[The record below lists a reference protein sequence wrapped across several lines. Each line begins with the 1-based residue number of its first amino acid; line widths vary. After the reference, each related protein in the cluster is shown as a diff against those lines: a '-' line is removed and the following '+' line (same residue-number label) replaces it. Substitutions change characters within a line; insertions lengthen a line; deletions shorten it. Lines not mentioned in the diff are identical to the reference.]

1 MDIIF
6 YIGIFLFIIGAWQAF
21 MRGTHSEVI
30 SGISL
35 ILGTILVFVGNWHIG
50 LFFIFL
56 FASWFLLMQ
65 IFRFSTYHKYFF
77 KIAPLL
83 IGYAVL
89 VAFLLQYFNFQ
100 NLFWWYLVLSCF
112 FLFINHRKQ
121 LKSKDAVDMFAHL
134 DKSVVDSIPEGE
146 TKQHVEKELSLSFGR
161 TIKFHLLSAIVFIA
175 SFVLAFSYFSG
186 GIKTDQIF
194 SQIPTTSVSGSNI
207 ERFSKSIDFANKA
220 TKISNS
226 GGAYQQMGEEEIK
239 GMVDN
244 YKQALTEA
252 KQVDIQKLNSD
263 YQGFGDHYK
272 NEFIAGTEMFIEGFE
287 KSDAQKFLQGQ
298 VLLSQWGDWFEK
310 NFDAIRKL

>member
-1 MDIIF
+1 MEIIF
-6 YIGIFLFIIGAWQAF
+6 YIGIFLFIVGAWQAF

-35 ILGTILVFVGNWHIG
+35 TLGTIFVFVGNWRIG

-56 FASWFLLMQ
+56 FASWLLLMQ
-65 IFRFSTYHKYFF
+65 LFRFSTYHKYFF
-77 KIAPLL
+77 KVAPLL

-89 VAFLLQYFNFQ
+89 IAFLLVQFNFQ
-100 NLFWWYLVLSCF
+100 NFFWWYLILSGL
-112 FLFINHRKQ
+112 FLFINHK
-121 LKSKDAVDMFAHL
+121 
-134 DKSVVDSIPEGE
+134 
-146 TKQHVEKELSLSFGR
+146 KQHQTKNVLDLLSGDDKEKRTEAEISFNK
-161 TIKFHLLSAIVFIA
+161 TIKYHLLSSVVFIA

-194 SQIPTTSVSGSNI
+194 SQIPKTSVSSSNI
-207 ERFSKSIDFANKA
+207 EHFSKSIDFANKA

-244 YKQALTEA
+244 YRQALTEA
-252 KQVDIQKLNSD
+252 RQVDIQKLNSD

-272 NEFIAGTEMFIEGFE
+272 NEFITGAEMFIEGFE
-287 KSDAQKFLQGQ
+287 KSDTQKFLQGQ
-298 VLLSQWGDWFEK
+298 VLLSQWGDWYEK

>member
-6 YIGIFLFIIGAWQAF
+6 YIGIFLFVIGAWQAF

-30 SGISL
+30 SGLSL
-35 ILGTILVFVGNWHIG
+35 TLGTILVFVGNWRLG
-50 LFFIFL
+50 LFSIFL

-65 IFRFSTYHKYFF
+65 LFRFSTYHKYFF
-77 KIAPLL
+77 KISPLL

-89 VAFLLQYFNFQ
+89 VAFLLRYFNFQ
-100 NLFWWYLVLSCF
+100 NLFWWYLVLSSL

-121 LKSKDAVDMFAHL
+121 LKSKDAVDMLAGL
-134 DKSVVDSIPEGE
+134 DKSVTDTIPDGE
-146 TKQHVEKELSLSFGR
+146 AKQHVEKELSLSFSR
-161 TIKFHLLSAIVFIA
+161 TIKYHLLSAIVFII

-194 SQIPTTSVSGSNI
+194 SQIPTTPVSSSNI
-207 ERFSKSIDFANKA
+207 KHFSKSIDFANKA

-252 KQVDIQKLNSD
+252 RQVDIQKLNSY

-272 NEFIAGTEMFIEGFE
+272 NEFIAGAEMFIEGFE
-287 KSDAQKFLQGQ
+287 KSDTQKFLQGQ
-298 VLLSQWGDWFEK
+298 VLLSQLGDWYEK

>member
-1 MDIIF
+1 MFYLGIIF
-6 YIGIFLFIIGAWQAF
+6 FLIGAWQAF
-21 MRGTHSEVI
+21 MNGRLSPMI

-35 ILGTILVFVGNWHIG
+35 ILGTVFVFIGNWHAG

-65 IFRFSTYHKYFF
+65 IFRFSTYHKHFF
-77 KIAPLL
+77 KVAPFL
-83 IGYAVL
+83 IGYAVMI
-89 VAFLLQYFNFQ
+89 AFLFIQFNFQ
-100 NLFWWYLVLSCF
+100 NFFWWYLILSGL
-112 FLFINHRKQ
+112 FLLVNHK
-121 LKSKDAVDMFAHL
+121 
-134 DKSVVDSIPEGE
+134 
-146 TKQHVEKELSLSFGR
+146 KQHQAKNFLDLLSGDDKEKRTETEISFNK
-161 TIKFHLLSAIVFIA
+161 TIKYHLLSSVVFVV

-194 SQIPTTSVSGSNI
+194 SQIPTVPVSGSNI
-207 ERFSKSIDFANKA
+207 GHFSKSIDFANKA
-220 TKISNS
+220 TKISNN
-226 GGAYQQMGEEEIK
+226 GGAYQQMGQEKIK

-244 YKQALTEA
+244 YKQALREA

-272 NEFIAGTEMFIEGFE
+272 NEFIAGAEMFIEGFE

-298 VLLSQWGDWFEK
+298 VLLSQWGDWYEK

>member
-1 MDIIF
+1 MNILF
-6 YIGIFLFIIGAWQAF
+6 YIGIFLFAVGAWQAF

-35 ILGTILVFVGNWHIG
+35 ILGTIFVFIGNWHTG

-65 IFRFSTYHKYFF
+65 IFRFSTYYKYFF
-77 KIAPLL
+77 KISIAL
-83 IGYAVL
+83 IGYAIL
-89 VAFLLQYFNFQ
+89 VAFLFLKFGFENF
-100 NLFWWYLVLSCF
+100 FWWYLILSGL
-112 FLFINHRKQ
+112 FLFINHK
-121 LKSKDAVDMFAHL
+121 
-134 DKSVVDSIPEGE
+134 
-146 TKQHVEKELSLSFGR
+146 KQHQAKNFLDLLSEDDKEKRAEAESSFNK
-161 TIKFHLLSAIVFIA
+161 TIKYHLLSVVVFLI
-175 SFVLAFSYFSG
+175 SFILAFSYFSG

-194 SQIPTTSVSGSNI
+194 SQIPAVSIGGSNI
-207 ERFSKSIDFANKA
+207 EHFSKSIDFVNKA

-239 GMVDN
+239 GMVEN
-244 YKQALTEA
+244 YKQALSEA

-272 NEFIAGTEMFIEGFE
+272 NELIAGMEMFIDGFE

-298 VLLSQWGDWFEK
+298 VLLSQWGDWYEK
-310 NFDAIRKL
+310 NFNTIRNL